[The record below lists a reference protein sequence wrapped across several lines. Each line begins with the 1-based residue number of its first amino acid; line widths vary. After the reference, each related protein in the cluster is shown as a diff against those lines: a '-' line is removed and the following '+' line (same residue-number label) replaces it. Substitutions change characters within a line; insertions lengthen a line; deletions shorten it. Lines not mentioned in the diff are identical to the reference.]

1 MKKLTTSVLV
11 VVLSSS
17 FAMVSAQR
25 TKQSDST
32 KTKNIE
38 EVVITGALGI
48 KKIADAVT
56 SSQQVVS
63 ADQLNQASNPNA
75 VQALTGK
82 VAGLTITQNNS
93 SVNSNSSIQLRG
105 MRSITTDNNALVVI
119 DNVISSANVLQ
130 GLPPEL
136 IESINVIKGAQG
148 AALYGSDG
156 VNGVLLVTTKRGAKN
171 KLSVSYNG
179 SVDFES
185 VSFVPKRQMKYGQ
198 GWDKARDQFENG
210 AWGPAFD
217 GSMTTYGVPL
227 YDYNGDGTINTD
239 GIGWVD
245 DADLSADNPA
255 AINAPYIARPN
266 EIKNFFKTGT
276 TRSHGV
282 TLNAGSEGK
291 YALVSI
297 NNTQRDFVLE
307 GDKSNKTS
315 FLFKGG
321 VKLDKLS
328 FDGGI
333 NYIRTDFT
341 QNTTMYDDDTNASLY
356 WALLQS
362 SPDIPITSY
371 ANNSSDAAYTYNIYY
386 LNPYWK
392 IKHARQ
398 DYKKDYFSANLGFG
412 YEFNSHINVRYTGN
426 LQGTY
431 TSSQSHRDAW
441 SKAIYSGAAFTTMK
455 NVTSSLFL
463 SDTNSLDYYGDL
475 LVNFDYDLTSDI
487 NAKLNVGH
495 NYQEHR
501 YQIMENAGA
510 NLAYPGVYTMAN
522 INQPLPF
529 SSPLLEN
536 GSFRK
541 NSHSLF
547 SNLDLA
553 YKNFLFLNATA
564 RNEFVSTLSKDN
576 NSYFYPS
583 AGLSFIPTKA
593 FDFGGST
600 LNYLK
605 LSGGWSRV
613 GNSRGINWYDLNR
626 TAEIAAGFPF
636 NGVSS
641 FRNGMVQT
649 DPNLRPEFVTSSEL
663 NLDLGLFNDRIKI
676 NGSVYVQD
684 TKDLIT
690 NQTASSASGINQ
702 RKINIAKMQSKGAE
716 INLNLVP
723 IKTSDFK
730 WELNTG
736 YSFNE
741 SIVQEVLPGVTDEVA
756 LQTGSNWGIYA
767 QKGAVFP
774 LIKVTMMQR
783 DSQGRIIIDAANGNP
798 LVTSTMENAG
808 SAVPKSIYN
817 FSTNFSYKG
826 IKLGAVAD
834 YRYGSKFIADVK
846 SGLAFNGGLYESG
859 EVDRANGGF
868 IMPNSV
874 ISDGNG
880 GYTPNTTVMTGG
892 NNYTKVIS
900 YFSSFYSTV
909 GENLL
914 TDGAAFKIREISL
927 SYTLPKD
934 MISAYGLQEITF
946 GAYARNPFQKF
957 ADDNLN
963 YADPEASFYTSGN
976 KNNVAN
982 ARGVSNRGQLP
993 STKVYGFSLNLK
1005 F

>member
-1 MKKLTTSVLV
+1 MKKLTTSVLL
-11 VVLSSS
+11 VVLTAS
-17 FAMVSAQR
+17 FTMVSGQEKD
-25 TKQSDST
+25 TI
-32 KTKNIE
+32 KTQNIG

-48 KKIADAVT
+48 KKIADAST
-56 SSQQVVS
+56 SSQQTVS
-63 ADQLNQASNPNA
+63 AEQLNQASNPNA

-82 VAGLTITQNNS
+82 VAGLTISQNNS
-93 SVNSNSSIQLRG
+93 SVNNSNSIQLRG
-105 MRSITTDNNALVVI
+105 LRSITSDNSALVVI
-119 DNVISSANVLQ
+119 DNVISSATVLQ
-130 GLPPEL
+130 GLPPDI
-136 IESINVIKGAQG
+136 IESINIIKGAQG

-156 VNGVLLVTTKRGAKN
+156 VNGVVIVTTKRGSKN
-171 KLSVSYNG
+171 RLSVSYDG

-255 AINAPYIARPN
+255 AINAAYIARPN
-266 EIKNFFKTGT
+266 EIKKFFKTGT
-276 TRSHGV
+276 TRSHGI

-291 YALVSI
+291 FALVSI

-341 QNTTMYDDDTNASLY
+341 QNVTMYDDDSNGSLY

-371 ANNSSDAAYTYNIYY
+371 ANNTSDIAYTYNIYY
-386 LNPYWK
+386 MNPYWK

-398 DYKKDYFSANLGFG
+398 DYKRDYFSANLGFG
-412 YEFNSHINVRYTGN
+412 YEFNSHINLRYTGN
-426 LQGTY
+426 LQGTF
-431 TSSQSHRDAW
+431 TNSQSHRDAW
-441 SKAIYSGAAFTTMK
+441 SKSIYSGAVAPYMK

-475 LVNFDYDLTSDI
+475 LLNFDYDLTSDI
-487 NAKLNVGH
+487 NAKLNLGH

-501 YQIMENAGA
+501 YQIMENGGT
-510 NLAYPGVYTMAN
+510 NLAFPGVYTMAN

-529 SSPLLEN
+529 SSTFLEN
-536 GSFRK
+536 GKFRK

-547 SNLDLA
+547 ANLDLA
-553 YKNFLFLNATA
+553 YKNFLFLNATG
-564 RNEFVSTLSKDN
+564 RNEFVSTLSKEN

-583 AGLSFIPTKA
+583 VGLSFVPTKA
-593 FDFGGST
+593 FNLGDTFLS
-600 LNYLK
+600 YAK
-605 LSGGWSRV
+605 VSGGWSKV

-649 DPNLRPEFVTSSEL
+649 DPNLRPEFVTSTEL
-663 NLDLGLFNDRIKI
+663 NLDLGFFEDRIKI
-676 NGSVYVQD
+676 NGSVYQQD

-690 NQTASSASGINQ
+690 NQTASSTSGINT

-716 INLNLVP
+716 INLNIVP
-723 IKTSDFK
+723 IRTSDFR

-736 YSFNE
+736 YSYNE
-741 SIVQEVLPGVTDEVA
+741 SIVKEVLPGVTDEVA
-756 LQTGSNWGIYA
+756 LQTGANWGIYA
-767 QKGAVFP
+767 QKGSVFP
-774 LIKVTMMQR
+774 LIKVTKMQR
-783 DSQGRIIIDAANGNP
+783 DDQGRIIINPANGNP

-817 FSTNFSYKG
+817 FSTNLSYKG
-826 IKLGAVAD
+826 FKIGAVAD

-846 SGLAFNGGLYESG
+846 SGLAFNGSLYDSG
-859 EVDRANGGF
+859 EVDREKGGY

-874 ISDGNG
+874 IPDGNG
-880 GYTPNTTVMTGG
+880 GYTPNTTIKTGG
-892 NNYTKVIS
+892 NNYTQVIS

-914 TDGAAFKIREISL
+914 TDGKAFKIREISL
-927 SYTLPKD
+927 SYSLPKD
-934 MISAYGLQEITF
+934 VITSLGLQEITM
-946 GAYARNPFQKF
+946 GVHARNPFQKF

-963 YADPEASFYTSGN
+963 YADPESSFYSSGSTP
-976 KNNVAN
+976 N